1 MASTA
6 AELTWLSFP
15 LRDLGI
21 PLPCPPILHCD
32 NLNALHM
39 TVNPVFHGCTK
50 NIELDYHY
58 VREKVALG
66 SLETRFVSSTNQ
78 LADIFTKPLSML
90 PFLALRTKLGLC
102 PDPRPS
108 LRGSD
113 NNKDYS
119 LFKTTAGTLSFC
131 RPARIA

>member
-6 AELTWLSFP
+6 AELTWLSFL

-21 PLPCPPILHCD
+21 PLPCPPILHYD
-32 NLNALHM
+32 NLSALHM
-39 TVNPVFHGCTK
+39 TVNPVFHGRTK
-50 NIELDYHY
+50 HIELDYHY

-66 SLETRFVSSTNQ
+66 SLETHFVSSTNQ
-78 LADIFTKPLSML
+78 LADIFTKPLSKL
-90 PFLALRTKLGLC
+90 PFLVLRTKLGLC
-102 PDPRPS
+102 PDRRPS

-119 LFKTTAGTLSFC
+119 
-131 RPARIA
+131 RPQLAPLVSADQQG

>member
-1 MASTA
+1 MASTIV
-6 AELTWLSFP
+6 ELTWLSFL

-32 NLNALHM
+32 NLSALHM
-39 TVNPVFHGCTK
+39 TVNPVFHGRTK
-50 NIELDYHY
+50 HIELDYHY

-66 SLETRFVSSTNQ
+66 SLEMCFVSSTNQ
-78 LADIFTKPLSML
+78 VADIFTKPLSKL
-90 PFLALRTKLGLC
+90 PFLALWTELGLC

-113 NNKDYS
+113 NNKDS
-119 LFKTTAGTLSFC
+119 
-131 RPARIA
+131 RPQLAPLVSTDQQG